1 MLEAVEPAASGRRE
15 CRRWV
20 QAAYSAVRRR
30 QAKRFVWHECKID
43 NIASLPESLDEFI
56 AAAGWRFASSMP
68 DIRHEYTV
76 RGKATAGVDPP
87 PVEWH
92 DWFVEQVRR
101 HGYKGKWG
109 KRTFRYLEHGGW
121 KFWVIGQVINRERLR
136 ASDDAARGGGSAP
149 STPKTA
155 SGS

>member
-1 MLEAVEPAASGRRE
+1 MSWPEALATSSGLMLEAVEPAASGRRE

-101 HGYKGKWG
+101 HG
-109 KRTFRYLEHGGW
+109 TAT
-121 KFWVIGQVINRERLR
+121 R
-136 ASDDAARGGGSAP
+136 ASGASGRFDTSSTAAGSSGSSAR
-149 STPKTA
+149 SSTA
-155 SGS
+155 SD